1 MKLSEILN
9 RISVKELHGDSNVE
23 VADVVS
29 DSRKAAQGTL
39 FVAVKGTKLDG
50 HAYIPSVVAA
60 GARAVVCEQMPEQLP
75 DGVVFVKVDD
85 TSDALGKIASAF
97 YGYPSER
104 LTLAGVTGTNGKT
117 TTATLLYKLFRGLG
131 YKAGLLSTVVN
142 CVDDEQ
148 EPAQQT
154 TPDPITINRLL
165 AKMVDKGC
173 EYCFMEVSSHSIV
186 QKRIS
191 GLRFK
196 LGIFS
201 NITLDHLDYHK
212 TFQEYIRAKK
222 LFFDN
227 LPEDAFS
234 LVNTDDRNGKVMVQN
249 TKSTVKTYGLTGFND
264 FNANIL
270 ECGFEGMSLNI
281 CGREMWTLLPGKFN
295 AYNVLAVYSSAVLL
309 GQKPEEIL
317 QVLSGLRPVA
327 GRFDIV
333 NLAGKTAIVDYAHT
347 PDALENVLNA
357 INKIRCDMQP
367 STLITLCGCG
377 GDRDRSK
384 RPLMAQIAVKN
395 SDKVILTSDNP
406 RTENPESILDEMM
419 AGLKPENMGNVLR
432 ISDRR
437 TAIQTACMI
446 AQKGDIIL
454 IAGKGHENYQ
464 DVMGV
469 KHHFDDKEIVTGI
482 LEVQAAQQVN

>member
-1 MKLSEILN
+1 MKLSEILD
-9 RISVKELHGDSNVE
+9 RITVLECVGDINTE
-23 VADVVS
+23 IATIAS
-29 DSRKAAQGTL
+29 DSRRATAGTL
-39 FVAVKGTKLDG
+39 FVAVKGTKVDG
-50 HAYIPSVVAA
+50 HGYIPAVMSS
-60 GARAVVCEQMPEQLP
+60 GASAVVCEKMPENIAE
-75 DGVVFVKVDD
+75 GITVVRVED
-85 TSDALGKIASAF
+85 TADALGKIASAY
-97 YGYPSER
+97 YGYPSEN
-104 LTLAGVTGTNGKT
+104 LVLAGVTGTNGKT

-142 CVDDEQ
+142 CVDDRQ

-165 AKMVDKGC
+165 AEMVEAGC
-173 EYCFMEVSSHSIV
+173 GYCFMEVSSHSIV

-191 GLRFK
+191 GLKFK

-227 LPEDAFS
+227 LTAGSFALTNS
-234 LVNTDDRNGKVMVQN
+234 DDRNGKVMVQN
-249 TKSTVKTYGLTGFND
+249 TRATVKTYGLSGFND
-264 FNANIL
+264 FDASIL
-270 ECGFEGMSLNI
+270 ECGFEGMLLNI
-281 CGREMWTLLPGKFN
+281 CGKEMWTLLPGRFN

-309 GQKPEEIL
+309 GQKPEEIM
-317 QVLSGLRPVA
+317 QVLSGLTPVA

-347 PDALENVLNA
+347 PDALENVIEA
-357 INKIRCDMQP
+357 INKIRRDMAP
-367 STLITLCGCG
+367 STLITVCGCG

-384 RPLMAQIAVKN
+384 RPLMAQIAVKL

-406 RTENPESILDEMM
+406 RTENPESILDEMV
-419 AGLKPENMGNVLR
+419 AGLKPEDMANVLR
-432 ISDRR
+432 ISDRKM
-437 TAIQTACMI
+437 AIQTACMV

-469 KHHFDDKEIVTGI
+469 KHHFDDKEIVTAV
-482 LEVQAAQQVN
+482 LSQQA

>member
-249 TKSTVKTYGLTGFND
+249 TKSTVKTYGLAGFND